1 MKFFDLK
8 TILILVLLTLLLLT
22 KACGGHAEEQTP
34 NITTIG
40 GKKYQVIEQ
49 VVDTV
54 YKTDTVIRYKAG
66 KEIYVN
72 SYPPE
77 TPITKVDTNSI
88 NVLNSYYTRRV
99 YNDTLKLK
107 DNIGYITIND
117 TICENEIQGR
127 TWKPFI
133 KQITIT
139 NKVKVKEL
147 PKNQVFIGAVAGFDR
162 VNIVNFVGPSLL
174 LKTKKDNIYSLGV
187 GIGTNRTISLQGG
200 IYWKIKFK
208 K

>member
-8 TILILVLLTLLLLT
+8 TILIIVLGTLLILT
-22 KACGGHAEEQTP
+22 KACGGVEPTLG
-34 NITTIG
+34 TTTTVK
-40 GKKYQVIEQ
+40 GKKYQVIQ
-49 VVDTV
+49 KVVDTI
-54 YKTDTVIRYKAG
+54 YKTDTVIRYKKG
-66 KEIYVN
+66 KDIYVKV
-72 SYPPE
+72 YPPII
-77 TPITKVDTNSI
+77 PITKVDTNTV
-88 NVLNSYYTRRV
+88 NVLNSYYSRRI

-107 DNIGYITIND
+107 DNMGYITISD
-117 TICENEIQGR
+117 TLCENEIQGR
-127 TWKPFI
+127 EWKPFV

-139 NKVKVKEL
+139 KKVTLKEL
-147 PKNQVFIGAVAGFDR
+147 PKNQVYIGAVAGFDR

-174 LKTKKDNIYSLGV
+174 LKTKKDNIYSLGI